1 MRSFVLRLLSVAFA
15 ALAVG
20 AAPSGGRPA
29 LARDDGDRSER
40 GGRGG
45 DLARIDRELK
55 EQRALLQQVARS
67 EQEHY
72 ESVRRLLER
81 QSGAVP
87 ETSTGAPPAARDG
100 SATADVPAAPSPRPP
115 ALTLAHVTGRVAIG
129 GAPPEDVY
137 VYLEGFRSTGG
148 RNATLEISQAG
159 KQFVPRFAVALL
171 GTRVSFPNRDT
182 FFHNVFSPAPVPF
195 DLGTYRA
202 DQEAPTV
209 LLRTPGVVEIFCNI
223 HAQMSAQILVVPN
236 RVFAKVNADGTFRL
250 DKVPVGRR
258 KLVAWGPGL
267 RPQRLELVVPA
278 TGAEAAFTLEPELA
292 LRHKNKFGQPYGSY
306 KE

>member
-1 MRSFVLRLLSVAFA
+1 
-15 ALAVG
+15 
-20 AAPSGGRPA
+20 
-29 LARDDGDRSER
+29 
-40 GGRGG
+40 
-45 DLARIDRELK
+45 
-55 EQRALLQQVARS
+55 
-67 EQEHY
+67 
-72 ESVRRLLER
+72 
-81 QSGAVP
+81 
-87 ETSTGAPPAARDG
+87 
-100 SATADVPAAPSPRPP
+100 
-115 ALTLAHVTGRVAIG
+115 
-129 GAPPEDVY
+129 
-137 VYLEGFRSTGG
+137 VYLEGFRSPGG

-159 KQFVPRFAVALL
+159 KQFSPRFAVALL

-267 RPQRLELVVPA
+267 RPQRRELVVPA
-278 TGAEAAFTLEPELA
+278 AGAEASFSLEPELA